1 MSRFRIY
8 QIDHFDPKIVGQ
20 HVRRQIILYAALS
33 PILVLIFAIFLMAL
47 KMSMEILLVIFIPL
61 IGFYIYYFT
70 KLGSKIKNIKSI
82 GEIEFTRTSVRKR
95 IGDSITEYKFQQVKK
110 FELQKH
116 LPTVGISGNLSENFT
131 YILKI
136 IFLNSSSESIVVSS
150 QPIDTKLNISIV
162 ETMKTLKKII
172 ETEITIET

>member
-1 MSRFRIY
+1 MSTFRIY
-8 QIDHFDPKIVGQ
+8 QIDHFDPKVVGKK
-20 HVRRQIILYAALS
+20 VRRQIILYAVLS
-33 PILVLIFAIFLMAL
+33 PIIGLIFGIFLMAL
-47 KMSMEILLVIFIPL
+47 KMSMDFLLVIFIPL
-61 IGFYIYYFT
+61 IGFYIYYFS

-82 GEIEFTRTSVRKR
+82 GEIEFTRTSIRKR
-95 IGDSITEYKFQQVKK
+95 IGDSITEYNFQTVKK

-150 QPIDTKLNISIV
+150 LPIDTSLNITIV
-162 ETMKTLKKII
+162 QTMKTLKQII
-172 ETEITIET
+172 EPEISIET